1 MTRKTK
7 PALIRL
13 PGFVPSAAAVN
24 HSLPPSLPPS
34 LPVAFVRESSEILTH
49 HNQDLLL
56 EENPELIVMKDDQLL
71 FDVSLHFDHDIPERV
86 CLRALLAR
94 AVC

>member
-1 MTRKTK
+1 MTKKTK
-7 PALIRL
+7 PAFIHL
-13 PGFVPSAAAVN
+13 PGFVPTAADVN
-24 HSLPPSLPPS
+24 PSLTG
-34 LPVAFVRESSEILTH
+34 AFVQQSSEIH
-49 HNQDLLL
+49 PHNPRDLLL
-56 EENPELIVMKDDQLL
+56 EENLEAVEMKDDQLL

>member
-13 PGFVPSAAAVN
+13 PGFVPSAADVN
-24 HSLPPSLPPS
+24 PSLPPS

-49 HNQDLLL
+49 TNEDLLQDKNR
-56 EENPELIVMKDDQLL
+56 ESIVMEDDQLL